1 MSLLIT
7 CRLCLSRRY
16 LCYNIFMNT
25 DPLHNKTLQIILEEL
40 VKKYSWKGLRE
51 KINIRCFWNEPS
63 ISSSLKFLR
72 RTPWARKE
80 VEELYIKTFKK

>member
-1 MSLLIT
+1 M
-7 CRLCLSRRY
+7 
-16 LCYNIFMNT
+16 CYNPCMS
-25 DPLHNKTLQIILEEL
+25 DHLHNKTLQSILEEL
-40 VKKYSWKGLRE
+40 LKKYSWNGLRE

-80 VEELYIKTFKK
+80 VEDLYIKTFKK

>member
-1 MSLLIT
+1 MK
-7 CRLCLSRRY
+7 
-16 LCYNIFMNT
+16 NN
-25 DPLHNKTLQIILEEL
+25 DPLHGKTLQSILEEL

-63 ISSSLKFLR
+63 IPSSLKFLR

-80 VEELYIKTFKK
+80 VEDLYIQTFIKR